1 MTKTRAKKLRL
12 GSLVFAVTFFAF
24 PIFCLGMFLTP
35 SQKHE
40 LVEAER
46 RVEHELVEA
55 EHRVEDWLHNRE
67 NPGPQLENTYSSKE
81 SDKNSPDESASGGD
95 EQEIPMEEAAK
106 EQQHDPHENDNPE
119 AEPTSWVEREK
130 ALKRK
135 LRVLYDQQAKG
146 ENLGVPVLTRY
157 LGEDIPAYVGTPD
170 STMKEEEWK
179 LLVEAKYKEM
189 RQEEEEWQKK
199 MALLIEKRER
209 DIGITTP

>member
-1 MTKTRAKKLRL
+1 
-12 GSLVFAVTFFAF
+12 
-24 PIFCLGMFLTP
+24 MFLTP

-67 NPGPQLENTYSSKE
+67 NPGPQLENTHSSE
-81 SDKNSPDESASGGD
+81 GNDKRSPDESASGGD
-95 EQEIPMEEAAK
+95 EQEIPMEEGAE
-106 EQQHDPHENDNPE
+106 EQQLDPPGNDNQE

-179 LLVEAKYKEM
+179 ILVEAKYKEM
-189 RQEEEEWQKK
+189 RQEEDEWQKK